1 MELFDFTERTCLLL
15 GGERVARLAASS
27 VLVFGMGG
35 VGSYCVEALARC
47 GVGRLTLVDG
57 DRVERSNLNRQL
69 IALRST
75 MGMFKCDA
83 ARSRILDINPEAHV
97 EIQNVFYTEENAE
110 LLDFG
115 EFDYVADAVD
125 MIRAKV
131 LIAERAK
138 HAGVPVISAMG
149 AGNRLDPCRI
159 TITDLFRTQG
169 CPLAR
174 VMRKA
179 LRDRGISSLKVVFS
193 DEPPRKAPGG
203 TERTVGSVSFVP
215 AAAGLAMASAI
226 VRDLCGF
233 PDAQLFTGND
243 FRD

>member
-35 VGSYCVEALARC
+35 RRFLLRGSPCTMRRRPSDA
-47 GVGRLTLVDG
+47 GGRG
-57 DRVERSNLNRQL
+57 SRGAIQSEPQL

-97 EIQNVFYTEENAE
+97 ETKTSFTRKRAE

-179 LRDRGISSLKVVFS
+179 LRGQRNFLSESRFL
-193 DEPPRKAPGG
+193 R
-203 TERTVGSVSFVP
+203 
-215 AAAGLAMASAI
+215 
-226 VRDLCGF
+226 
-233 PDAQLFTGND
+233 
-243 FRD
+243 

>member
-15 GGERVARLAASS
+15 GGEHVARLAASS
-27 VLVFGMGG
+27 VLVFGIGG

-69 IALRST
+69 IALHST

-83 ARSRILDINPEAHV
+83 ARSRVLDINPEAHV
-97 EIQNVFYTEENAE
+97 EIKNVFYTEENAE

-138 HAGVPVISAMG
+138 RAGVPVISAMG
-149 AGNRLDPCRI
+149 AGNRLDPCRF
-159 TITDLFRTQG
+159 TVTDLFRTQG

-193 DEPPRKAPGG
+193 DEPPRKALGG

-215 AAAGLAMASAI
+215 AAAGLTMAAAI
-226 VRDLCGF
+226 VRDLCGL
-233 PDAQLFTGND
+233 PDA
-243 FRD
+243 

>member
-138 HAGVPVISAMG
+138 HAGRP
-149 AGNRLDPCRI
+149 GNQCD
-159 TITDLFRTQG
+159 G
-169 CPLAR
+169 
-174 VMRKA
+174 
-179 LRDRGISSLKVVFS
+179 RGK
-193 DEPPRKAPGG
+193 PA
-203 TERTVGSVSFVP
+203 GSVSDYDN
-215 AAAGLAMASAI
+215 GS
-226 VRDLCGF
+226 F
-233 PDAQLFTGND
+233 PDAGLSACA
-243 FRD
+243 RDAQGAAGQRNFLSESRFLR

>member
-131 LIAERAK
+131 LIAERQSMP
-138 HAGVPVISAMG
+138 GVPVISAMG

-159 TITDLFRTQG
+159 TITDLFRRG
-169 CPLAR
+169 AVR
-174 VMRKA
+174 
-179 LRDRGISSLKVVFS
+179 LR
-193 DEPPRKAPGG
+193 A
-203 TERTVGSVSFVP
+203 
-215 AAAGLAMASAI
+215 
-226 VRDLCGF
+226 
-233 PDAQLFTGND
+233 
-243 FRD
+243 

>member
-1 MELFDFTERTCLLL
+1 
-15 GGERVARLAASS
+15 
-27 VLVFGMGG
+27 
-35 VGSYCVEALARC
+35 
-47 GVGRLTLVDG
+47 
-57 DRVERSNLNRQL
+57 
-69 IALRST
+69 

-83 ARSRILDINPEAHV
+83 ARSRVLDINPEAHV
-97 EIQNVFYTEENAE
+97 EIKNVFYTEENAE

-138 HAGVPVISAMG
+138 RAGVPVISAMG
-149 AGNRLDPCRI
+149 AGNRLDPCRF
-159 TITDLFRTQG
+159 TVTDLFRTQG

-193 DEPPRKAPGG
+193 DEPPRKALGG

-215 AAAGLAMASAI
+215 AAAGLTMAAAI
-226 VRDLCGF
+226 VRDLCGL
-233 PDAQLFTGND
+233 PDA
-243 FRD
+243 